1 MANAAPNEEI
11 DPNEI
16 DLSAVMEYMQR
27 NNLTRMKLLI
37 EAAEGQ
43 ESAPG
48 PGAVLIA
55 EHRDLIDDTMPSDL
69 GLEGVFFVA
78 LI

>member
-1 MANAAPNEEI
+1 MANADNTGEI

-37 EAAEGQ
+37 EAVEEH
-43 ESAPG
+43 ESAPA
-48 PGAVLIA
+48 PGAVMVA
-55 EHRDLIDDTMPSDL
+55 ERRDLIDDTMPSDL
-69 GLEGVFFVA
+69 GLEGVFLVA